1 MLSAA
6 SQRQMKRIHH
16 VLERLAL
23 AFLLTATAVRAEWIF
38 ETNFNDDIPDGT
50 EVYGTTVVEWVDDD
64 AEDGVLQ
71 LTLAEGSQNGSWI
84 IDDFSEGQTIGEFE
98 AGFRLLM
105 GGNTS
110 ADPAD
115 GMSFSFG
122 RNIPD
127 NTFSPAENGV
137 GDGLRLSFD
146 SWDNG
151 GGEAPSIEIFIGGT
165 SQAVAHF
172 AGSRRLAPADAYVID
187 PETEEPADM
196 FTGDEFVDVKVSF
209 KGGKFN
215 LEYKGLKI
223 FTDLEL
229 DFKPVAGARF
239 AFGARTG
246 GANNNHWIDDVA
258 ITTFAVEKPVLSG
271 FQPGEGAIVTPTSPV
286 VVSLSAGSSPLNLD
300 SVKLTLN
307 GEAAPVQITE
317 DGVVLTVTHAPEDG
331 LAPGTAYTAAI
342 TAADDAGAK
351 IEFVWEFSTSELV
364 SIGEPD
370 LVFDFNDGEVP
381 VGTEVYGTA
390 IVEMEGGVENSGML
404 LLTEATNSQLG
415 SFVIADFNEGANING
430 IGVAM
435 KLRIGGPGEDL
446 GGSSNPADGF
456 AFSFAPD
463 VPDGT
468 WLAEEGAGSGISV
481 CIDTW
486 DNGGGEAPAVDL
498 KFDGATV
505 ATVKMPKSDLLTGT
519 DFAELIVRV
528 ESDGTVDVVYK
539 DMLVFDN
546 VQTEFTGF
554 ANGKIGLAAR
564 TGGAFSVH
572 AVDDLQIAV
581 SRPPSPVISSVAP
594 SEGSVVL
601 PNAGIIVEVAN
612 GIAEVDAKS
621 VQLTLNGES
630 VTPEVETAGRKVTIS
645 YSAPGG
651 MEPDA
656 DQAVAIAF
664 KDTEGNEINGEW
676 AFRTAPLIE
685 IANVERVIDF
695 NDGLEPDD
703 SYIYGTA
710 YPEEFGGVED
720 SGVMTLTI
728 NENNQNGAFILDDQ
742 DEGDWINA
750 FSLAF
755 KLRISGPG
763 EDLEGSGNPADGFS
777 VSLADDLPDDVWG
790 DAENGAG
797 SGLRFCFD
805 TYDNGGGE
813 APSIDI
819 RFGNQLIASTLL
831 DKKQILTGLDFVDVL
846 IRVESDG
853 TADVAFNGLL
863 LHHDVQTPFTGIQA
877 GLYGFA
883 ARTGGQFSIHAI
895 DDIQLTSSRATQPL
909 VLSRSPMP
917 GSEAVYPNK
926 AVEIVVADTLSAL
939 DTGSVSL
946 VINGTK
952 VAADISHE
960 EGFTTIVHA
969 PADGLT
975 ELLLHDVT
983 LSFTDDNGAKLE
995 ESWSFT
1001 TVDRIVMPEDHFH
1014 YDFDTPKP
1022 PKGSRL
1028 SGHASLS
1035 EFEGIDDSG
1044 YLMLTDAL
1052 NSQSGSWIIGSPLG
1066 KTEVFGFIANFQVRI
1081 GGPGADLG
1089 GTDSP
1094 ADGMSFNFADD
1105 IPPRTWQGEEGV
1117 GSGIRVCI
1125 DTWNNGGGEA
1135 PAIDLKFGDEILA
1148 SKKVPKA
1155 DLLTGL
1161 DFADMTVR
1169 LQNDGTVDVM
1179 FKDEIVFWDVATPS
1193 ASYKKSR
1200 FGFGARTGGANAVH
1214 GIDDLRLAMITEP
1227 PPIIIVDPPDPIS
1240 ISRDDSGNLIIEWT
1254 GILQTAENVNGP
1266 WVDVNTASPLILRP
1280 EDLAKQQYARS
1291 RLP

>member
-1 MLSAA
+1 MAGL
-6 SQRQMKRIHH
+6 
-16 VLERLAL
+16 LAV
-23 AFLLTATAVRAEWIF
+23 TTTRAEWTF
-38 ETNFNDDIPDGT
+38 KTDFNDDIPAGS
-50 EVYGTTVVEWVDDD
+50 EVYGTTVVEWIDDD
-64 AEDGVLQ
+64 GENGVLQ
-71 LTLAEGSQNGSWI
+71 LTVPEASQNGSWI
-84 IDDFSEGQTIGEFE
+84 VDDFSEGQTIGEFE
-98 AGFRLLM
+98 ASFQMLM

-127 NTFSPAENGV
+127 NIFSPAENGA
-137 GDGLRLSFD
+137 GDGLRLAFD

-151 GGEAPSIEIFIGGT
+151 GGEAPAIEIFIGDK
-165 SQAVAHF
+165 SRAIAHF
-172 AGSRRLAPADAYVID
+172 EGSRRLVEADEYVID
-187 PETEEPADM
+187 PDTDEPADL
-196 FTGDEFVDVKVSF
+196 FTGDEFVDVNVSL
-209 KGGKFN
+209 KGGKLN

-223 FTDLEL
+223 FTNLEL

-258 ITTFAVEKPVLSG
+258 ITTFAIEKPVLSG
-271 FQPGEGAIVTPTSPV
+271 FQPGEGAVVTPNSPV
-286 VVSLSAGSSPLNLD
+286 VVVLSAGSSALDLD

-317 DGVVLTVTHAPEDG
+317 DGVVLTVSHAPADV
-331 LAPGTAYTAAI
+331 LAADTAYTAVI
-342 TAADDAGAK
+342 TAADDAGATL
-351 IEFVWEFSTSELV
+351 EFSWEFSTSGSV
-364 SIGEPD
+364 AIGEPD
-370 LVFDFNDGEVP
+370 LVFDFDDGEVP
-381 VGTEVYGTA
+381 EGAEVYGTT
-390 IVEMEGGVENSGML
+390 IVEVEGGVEDSGML
-404 LLTEATNSQLG
+404 LLTEATGSQLG
-415 SFVIADFNEGANING
+415 SFVIGDFNEGANING

-446 GGSSNPADGF
+446 GGSPNPADGF
-456 AFSFAPD
+456 SFNFAPD

-498 KFDGATV
+498 KFGGAVV
-505 ATVKMPKSDLLTGT
+505 ASEKMPKADLLTGT
-519 DFAELIVRV
+519 EFTDFIVRV
-528 ESDGTVDVVYK
+528 ESDGTVDVVYN

-546 VQTEFTGF
+546 VQTEFGGF
-554 ANGKIGLAAR
+554 ANGKIGLAGR

-581 SRPPSPVISSVAP
+581 TRPTSPVISSMSPA
-594 SEGSVVL
+594 EGSVVL
-601 PNAGIIVEVAN
+601 PNARIVVDVAN
-612 GIAEVDAKS
+612 GIAELDAET

-630 VTPEVETAGRKVTIS
+630 VTPKVEAAGRRVTLT
-645 YSAPGG
+645 YSAPDGLK
-651 MEPDA
+651 PDA
-656 DQAVAIAF
+656 EQAVSVTF
-664 KDTEGNEINGEW
+664 KDTDGNEITGTW
-676 AFRTAPLIE
+676 AFLTSPLIE
-685 IANVERVIDF
+685 IKDVERVIDF
-695 NDGLEPDD
+695 NDGMEPDD

-728 NENNQNGAFILDDQ
+728 NENNEAGAFILEDQ

-750 FSLAF
+750 ITLAF

-763 EDLEGSGNPADGFS
+763 EALEGSGNPADGFS
-777 VSLADDLPDDVWG
+777 VSIADDLPEDIWDE
-790 DAENGAG
+790 AENGAG

-805 TYDNGGGE
+805 TYDNGDGE

-819 RFGNQLIASTLL
+819 RFGNLLVATTLL

-846 IRVESDG
+846 IRVEPNG

-863 LHHDVQTPFTGIQA
+863 VHHNVQTPFTGIVG

-883 ARTGGQFSIHAI
+883 ARTGGQNAIHAI
-895 DDIQLTSSRATQPL
+895 DDIQFATSRATQPL
-909 VLSRSPMP
+909 VLSRSPMH
-917 GSEAVYPNK
+917 GTDAVYPAK
-926 AVEIVVADTLSAL
+926 PVEIIVVDTLAAL
-939 DTGSVSL
+939 ETDSVSL

-952 VAADISHE
+952 VTTDISHE
-960 EGFTTIVHA
+960 NGFTTIVHT
-969 PADGLT
+969 PANGLA
-975 ELLLHDVT
+975 ELLPHEIT
-983 LSFTDDNGAKLE
+983 LSFTDSDGATLTDT
-995 ESWSFT
+995 WNFT
-1001 TVDRIVMPEDHFH
+1001 TTDRIVVPHDHFH
-1014 YDFDTPKP
+1014 YAFDTLKP

-1081 GGPGADLG
+1081 GGPGEDLG

-1094 ADGMSFNFADD
+1094 ADGLSFNFADD

-1125 DTWNNGGGEA
+1125 DTWDNGGGEA

-1148 SKKVPKA
+1148 SKKAPKA

-1161 DFADMTVR
+1161 DFAEMTVR
-1169 LQNDGTVDVM
+1169 LENDGTVDVM

-1193 ASYKKSR
+1193 TSYKKSR

-1214 GIDDLRLAMITEP
+1214 GIDDLLLALITEP
-1227 PPIIIVDPPDPIS
+1227 PPDDEPPAVS
-1240 ISRDDSGNLIIEWT
+1240 VTRDNASNLVVEWT
-1254 GILQTAENVNGP
+1254 GILQTAETVNGP
-1266 WVDVNTASPLILRP
+1266 WVDVDAISPLILKP
-1280 EDLAKQQYARS
+1280 ENLAKRQFARA
-1291 RLP
+1291 RQP

>member
-1 MLSAA
+1 
-6 SQRQMKRIHH
+6 MKRFHD
-16 VLERLAL
+16 LLARLAL
-23 AFLLTATAVRAEWIF
+23 AGLLSATAARAEWTF
-38 ETNFNDDIPDGT
+38 ETNFNDDISAGS
-50 EVYGTTVVEWVDDD
+50 EVYGTAVVEWIDDD
-64 AEDGVLQ
+64 GEDGVLQ
-71 LTLAEGSQNGSWI
+71 LTVAEASQNGSWI
-84 IDDFSEGQTIGEFE
+84 VDDFSEGQTIGEFE
-98 AGFRLLM
+98 ASFRMLM
-105 GGNTS
+105 GGNAS
-110 ADPAD
+110 DHPAD

-127 NTFSPAENGV
+127 NVFSPAEEGA
-137 GDGLRLSFD
+137 GDGLRVAFD
-146 SWDNG
+146 SWDSG
-151 GGEAPSIEIFIGGT
+151 GGEAPAIEIFIGGN
-165 SQAVAHF
+165 SRAIAHF
-172 AGSRRLAPADAYVID
+172 EGSRRLAEADAYVID
-187 PETEEPADM
+187 PETDEPADL
-196 FTGDEFVDVKVSF
+196 FTGDEFVDVNVSL
-209 KGGKFN
+209 KEGKLN

-258 ITTFAVEKPVLSG
+258 ITTFAVQKPVLSG
-271 FQPGEGAIVTPTSPV
+271 FQPGEGAVVTPNSPV
-286 VVSLSAGSSPLNLD
+286 VVVLSAGLSPLD
-300 SVKLTLN
+300 TGSIKLTLN
-307 GEAAPVQITE
+307 GEAAPVQVTE
-317 DGVVLTVTHAPEDG
+317 DGVVLTLTHAPEGG
-331 LAPGTAYTAAI
+331 LAPDTAYTAAI
-342 TAADDAGAK
+342 TASDDAGAK
-351 IEFVWEFSTSELV
+351 LEFGWEFSTSALV
-364 SIGEPD
+364 TIGEAD
-370 LVFDFNDGEVP
+370 LVFDFDDGEVP
-381 VGTEVYGTA
+381 DGTEVYGTA
-390 IVEMEGGVENSGML
+390 IVDFAGGVEDSGTL
-404 LLTEATNSQLG
+404 ILTEATQSQQG
-415 SFVIADFNEGANING
+415 SFVIEDFNEGANING

-446 GGSSNPADGF
+446 GGSPNPADGF
-456 AFSFAPD
+456 SFNFAPD

-468 WLAEEGAGSGISV
+468 WLSEEGAGSGISV

-486 DNGGGEAPAVDL
+486 DNGAGEAPAVDL
-498 KFDGATV
+498 KFGGALV
-505 ATVKMPKSDLLTGT
+505 ASEKMPKADLLTGT
-519 DFAELIVRV
+519 EFTDLIVRV
-528 ESDGTVDVVYK
+528 ETDGTVDVVYN

-572 AVDDLQIAV
+572 AVDDLRIAV
-581 SRPPSPVISSVAP
+581 TRPPSPVISSLSPADG
-594 SEGSVVL
+594 SEVLSDARIVVE
-601 PNAGIIVEVAN
+601 IAN
-612 GIAEVDAKS
+612 GIAEVDAKT
-621 VQLTLNGES
+621 VQLTLNGEP
-630 VTPEVETAGRKVTIS
+630 VTPEVEAAGRKVTLT
-645 YSAPGG
+645 YSAPDGLK
-651 MEPDA
+651 PDA
-656 DQAVAIAF
+656 GQAVAVAF
-664 KDTEGNEINGEW
+664 KDTDGNEITGAW

-685 IANVERVIDF
+685 ITDVERVIDF
-695 NDGLEPDD
+695 NDGMEPDD

-710 YPEEFGGVED
+710 YAEEFGGMED
-720 SGVMTLTI
+720 SGVMTLTMNVN
-728 NENNQNGAFILDDQ
+728 NEAGAFILEDQ

-750 FSLAF
+750 FALAF

-763 EDLEGSGNPADGFS
+763 EALEGSGNPADGFS
-777 VSLADDLPDDVWG
+777 VSLAQDLPDDVWAE
-790 DAENGAG
+790 AENGAG

-819 RFGNQLIASTLL
+819 RFGTQLVATALL

-846 IRVESDG
+846 IRVEPDG

-863 LHHDVQTPFTGIQA
+863 VHHDVQTPFTGIVG

-883 ARTGGQFSIHAI
+883 ARTGGQNAIHAI
-895 DDIQLTSSRATQPL
+895 DDLRMASSRATRPL
-909 VLSRSPMP
+909 LLSRSPQP
-917 GSEAVYPNK
+917 GSEAVYPTK
-926 AVEIVVADTLSAL
+926 PVEIVVADTLTAL
-939 DTGSVSL
+939 DTDSVRLS
-946 VINGTK
+946 INGTK
-952 VAADISHE
+952 VAADVSHE
-960 EGFTTIVHA
+960 DGFTTIIHA
-969 PADGLT
+969 PANGLA
-975 ELLLHDVT
+975 ELLPHEVT
-983 LSFTDDNGAKLE
+983 LSFTDDDGARQE
-995 ESWSFT
+995 DTWSFT
-1001 TVDRIVMPEDHFH
+1001 TTDRIVMPEDHFH
-1014 YDFDTPKP
+1014 YDFNTPKP

-1081 GGPGADLG
+1081 GGPGVDLG

-1094 ADGMSFNFADD
+1094 ADGLSFNFADD

-1135 PAIDLKFGDEILA
+1135 PAIDLKFGDNILA

-1193 ASYKKSR
+1193 TSYEKSR

-1214 GIDDLRLAMITEP
+1214 GIDDLRLALITEP
-1227 PPIIIVDPPDPIS
+1227 PPADEPPTVSIV
-1240 ISRDDSGNLIIEWT
+1240 RNGSGNLIIEWT

-1266 WVDVNTASPLILRP
+1266 WVDVDATSPFILKP
-1280 EDLAKQQYARS
+1280 ETLAKQQYARS

>member
-1 MLSAA
+1 
-6 SQRQMKRIHH
+6 MKPTNHF
-16 VLERLAL
+16 LERLAL
-23 AFLLTATAVRAEWIF
+23 AFLLTATVVRAEWTF
-38 ETNFNDDIPDGT
+38 ETNFNDDIPAGT
-50 EVYGTTVVEWVDDD
+50 EVYGTTVVEWIDDD
-64 AEDGVLQ
+64 GEDGVLQ
-71 LTLAEGSQNGSWI
+71 LTVTEASQNGSWI
-84 IDDFSEGQTIGEFE
+84 VDDFSEGQTVGEFE
-98 AGFRLLM
+98 ANFRMLM

-127 NTFSPAENGV
+127 NTFSPAENGA
-137 GDGLRLSFD
+137 GDGLRVAFD

-151 GGEAPSIEIFIGGT
+151 GGEAPAIEIFIGGT
-165 SQAVAHF
+165 SQAIAHF
-172 AGSRRLAPADAYVID
+172 EGSRRLAPADAYVID
-187 PETEEPADM
+187 PETDEPADL
-196 FTGDEFVDVKVSF
+196 FTGEEFVDVEVSL
-209 KGGKFN
+209 KGGKLN
-215 LEYKGLKI
+215 LAYKGLKI

-258 ITTFAVEKPVLSG
+258 ITTFAVEKPVLSSL
-271 FQPGEGAIVTPTSPV
+271 QPGEGALVTPTSPV

-300 SVKLTLN
+300 SVTLTLN
-307 GEAAPVQITE
+307 GETAAVTLTE

-331 LAPGTAYTAAI
+331 LAPGTAFTATI
-342 TAADDAGAK
+342 TAADDSGAK
-351 IEFVWEFSTSELV
+351 VEFSWEFSTSEFI
-364 SIGEPD
+364 SIGEAD
-370 LVFDFNDGEVP
+370 LVFDFDDGEVP
-381 VGTEVYGTA
+381 EGSEVYGTA
-390 IVEMEGGVENSGML
+390 IVEMEGGVEDSGML

-446 GGSSNPADGF
+446 GGSPNPADGF
-456 AFSFAPD
+456 AFSFAPG

-486 DNGGGEAPAVDL
+486 DNSGGEAPAVDL
-498 KFDGATV
+498 KFGGATV
-505 ATVKMPKSDLLTGT
+505 ASAKMPKADLLTGT
-519 DFAELIVRV
+519 DFMDLIVRV

-564 TGGAFSVH
+564 TGGAFSIH
-572 AVDDLQIAV
+572 AVDDLRIAV
-581 SRPPSPVISSVAP
+581 SRPPSPVISSMSPA
-594 SEGSVVL
+594 EGSVVL
-601 PNAGIIVEVAN
+601 PSARIVVEVAN
-612 GIAEVDAKS
+612 GVAEVDANT

-630 VTPEVETAGRKVTIS
+630 VTPEVEAVGRKVTLT
-645 YSAPGG
+645 YTAPDGLK
-651 MEPDA
+651 PDA
-656 DQAVAIAF
+656 DQAVAVAF
-664 KDTEGNEINGEW
+664 KDTEGNQISGAW

-685 IANVERVIDF
+685 IADVERVIDF
-695 NDGLEPDD
+695 NDGMEPDD

-710 YPEEFGGVED
+710 YAEEFGGVED

-728 NENNQNGAFILDDQ
+728 NENNEAGAFILDDQ

-750 FSLAF
+750 FALAF

-763 EDLEGSGNPADGFS
+763 EALEGSGNPADGFS
-777 VSLADDLPDDVWG
+777 VSLADDLPDDVWAE
-790 DAENGAG
+790 AENGAG

-819 RFGNQLIASTLL
+819 RFGNQLVATTLL
-831 DKKQILTGLDFVDVL
+831 GKKQILSGLDFVDVL

-863 LHHDVQTPFTGIQA
+863 VHHNVQTPFTGIVG

-883 ARTGGQFSIHAI
+883 ARTGGQNAIHAI
-895 DDIQLTSSRATQPL
+895 DDLRMTSSRATQPL

-917 GSEAVYPNK
+917 GSGAVYPTK
-926 AVEIVVADTLSAL
+926 AVEIVVVDTLTAL
-939 DTGSVSL
+939 DTDSVSL
-946 VINGTK
+946 IINGTT
-952 VAADISHE
+952 VATDVSHE
-960 EGFTTIVHA
+960 EGLTTIVHA
-969 PADGLT
+969 PADGLV
-975 ELLLHDVT
+975 ELLLHEVT
-983 LSFTDDNGAKLE
+983 LSFTDDDGIKLE
-995 ESWSFT
+995 DSWSFT

-1022 PKGSRL
+1022 PKGSRF

-1052 NSQSGSWIIGSPLG
+1052 NSQNGSWIIGSPLG

-1094 ADGMSFNFADD
+1094 ADGMSFNLADD

-1135 PAIDLKFGDEILA
+1135 PAIDLKFGDETLA

-1179 FKDEIVFWDVATPS
+1179 FKDEIVFWNVATPS
-1193 ASYKKSR
+1193 TSYKKSR
-1200 FGFGARTGGANAVH
+1200 LGFGARTGGANAVH
-1214 GIDDLRLAMITEP
+1214 GIDDLRLALITEP
-1227 PPIIIVDPPDPIS
+1227 PPADEPPIVS
-1240 ISRDDSGNLIIEWT
+1240 ISRDGTGDLIVEWT

-1266 WVDVNTASPLILRP
+1266 WTDVNTTSPLLLKP
-1280 EDLAKQQYARS
+1280 EDLAKQQYARA
-1291 RLP
+1291 RQP

>member
-1 MLSAA
+1 
-6 SQRQMKRIHH
+6 MKPTYH
-16 VLERLAL
+16 VLERLTL
-23 AFLLTATAVRAEWIF
+23 AFLLTATVVRAEWAF
-38 ETNFNDDIPDGT
+38 ETNFNDDIPAGT
-50 EVYGTTVVEWVDDD
+50 EVYGTTVVEWIDDD
-64 AEDGVLQ
+64 GEDGVLQ
-71 LTLAEGSQNGSWI
+71 LTVTEASQNGSWI
-84 IDDFSEGQTIGEFE
+84 VDDFSEGQTVGEFE
-98 AGFRLLM
+98 ASFRMLM

-110 ADPAD
+110 VDPAD

-127 NTFSPAENGV
+127 NTFNPAENGA
-137 GDGLRLSFD
+137 GDGLRVAFD

-151 GGEAPSIEIFIGGT
+151 GGEAPAIEIFIGAT
-165 SQAVAHF
+165 SRAIAHF
-172 AGSRRLAPADAYVID
+172 EGSRRLAPADAYVID
-187 PETEEPADM
+187 PETDEPADL
-196 FTGDEFVDVKVSF
+196 FTGEEFVDVEVSL
-209 KGGKFN
+209 KGGKLN
-215 LEYKGLKI
+215 LAYKGLKV

-258 ITTFAVEKPVLSG
+258 ITTFAVEKPVLSS
-271 FQPGEGAIVTPTSPV
+271 FQPGEGALVTPTSPV

-300 SVKLTLN
+300 SVTLTLN
-307 GEAAPVQITE
+307 GEAAAVTLTE
-317 DGVVLTVTHAPEDG
+317 DGVVLTVTHAPEHG
-331 LAPGTAYTAAI
+331 LAPSTAYTAAI
-342 TAADDAGAK
+342 TAADDAGVK
-351 IEFVWEFSTSELV
+351 VEFVWEFSTSELV

-370 LVFDFNDGEVP
+370 LVFDFDDGEVP
-381 VGTEVYGTA
+381 VGAEVYGTA
-390 IVEMEGGVENSGML
+390 IVEMEGGVEDSGML
-404 LLTEATNSQLG
+404 LLTEATNDQSG
-415 SFVIADFNEGANING
+415 SFVIEDFNEGANING

-446 GGSSNPADGF
+446 GGSPNPADGF

-468 WLAEEGAGSGISV
+468 WLSEEGAGSGISV

-486 DNGGGEAPAVDL
+486 DNSGGEAPAVDL
-498 KFDGATV
+498 KFGGATV
-505 ATVKMPKSDLLTGT
+505 ASAKMPKADLLTGT
-519 DFAELIVRV
+519 NFMDLIVRV

-564 TGGAFSVH
+564 TGGAFSIH
-572 AVDDLQIAV
+572 AVDDLRIAV
-581 SRPPSPVISSVAP
+581 SRPPSPVISSMSPA
-594 SEGSVVL
+594 EGSVVL
-601 PNAGIIVEVAN
+601 PSARIVVEVAN
-612 GIAEVDAKS
+612 GVAEVDANT

-630 VTPEVETAGRKVTIS
+630 VTPEVEAVGRKVTLT
-645 YSAPGG
+645 YTPPDGLK
-651 MEPDA
+651 PDA
-656 DQAVAIAF
+656 DQAVAVAF
-664 KDTEGNEINGEW
+664 KDTEGNEISGAW

-685 IANVERVIDF
+685 IADVERVIDF
-695 NDGLEPDD
+695 NDGMEPDD
-703 SYIYGTA
+703 GYIYGTA
-710 YPEEFGGVED
+710 YAEEFGGVED

-728 NENNQNGAFILDDQ
+728 NENNEAGAFILDDQ

-750 FSLAF
+750 FALAF

-763 EDLEGSGNPADGFS
+763 EALEGSGNPADGFS
-777 VSLADDLPDDVWG
+777 VSLADDLPDDLWG
-790 DAENGAG
+790 EAENGAG

-819 RFGNQLIASTLL
+819 RFGNQLVATTLL

-863 LHHDVQTPFTGIQA
+863 VHHDVQTPFTGIVG

-883 ARTGGQFSIHAI
+883 ARTGGQNAIHAI
-895 DDIQLTSSRATQPL
+895 DDLRMTSSRATQPL

-917 GSEAVYPNK
+917 GSRAVYPTK
-926 AVEIVVADTLSAL
+926 AVEIVVVDTLTAL
-939 DTGSVSL
+939 DTDSVSL
-946 VINGTK
+946 IINGTT
-952 VAADISHE
+952 VSTDVSHE
-960 EGFTTIVHA
+960 EGLTTIVHA
-969 PADGLT
+969 PADGLA
-975 ELLLHDVT
+975 ELLLHKVT
-983 LSFTDDNGAKLE
+983 LSFTDDDGIKLE
-995 ESWSFT
+995 DSWSFT

-1022 PKGSRL
+1022 PKGSRF
-1028 SGHASLS
+1028 SGHASRS

-1052 NSQSGSWIIGSPLG
+1052 NSQNGSWIIGSPLG

-1081 GGPGADLG
+1081 GGPGTDLG

-1105 IPPRTWQGEEGV
+1105 IPPRTWQGEEGI

-1155 DLLTGL
+1155 ELLTGL

-1193 ASYKKSR
+1193 TSYKKSR
-1200 FGFGARTGGANAVH
+1200 LGFGARTGGANAVH
-1214 GIDDLRLAMITEP
+1214 GIDDLRLALITEP
-1227 PPIIIVDPPDPIS
+1227 PPADEPPTVS
-1240 ISRDDSGNLIIEWT
+1240 ISRDGTGDLIVEWT

-1266 WVDVNTASPLILRP
+1266 WTDVNATSPLLLKP
-1280 EDLAKQQYARS
+1280 EDLAKQQYARA
-1291 RLP
+1291 RQP

>member
-1 MLSAA
+1 
-6 SQRQMKRIHH
+6 MKPTYHI
-16 VLERLAL
+16 LERLAL
-23 AFLLTATAVRAEWIF
+23 AFLLTATVVRAEWTF
-38 ETNFNDDIPDGT
+38 ETNFNDDIPAGT
-50 EVYGTTVVEWVDDD
+50 EVYGTTVVEWIDDD
-64 AEDGVLQ
+64 GEDGVLQ
-71 LTLAEGSQNGSWI
+71 LTVTEASQNGSWI
-84 IDDFSEGQTIGEFE
+84 VDDFSEGQTVGEFE
-98 AGFRLLM
+98 ASFRMLM

-127 NTFSPAENGV
+127 NTFNPAENGA
-137 GDGLRLSFD
+137 GDGLRVAFD

-151 GGEAPSIEIFIGGT
+151 GGEAPAIEIFIGGT
-165 SQAVAHF
+165 SRAIAHF
-172 AGSRRLAPADAYVID
+172 EGSRRLAPADAYVID
-187 PETEEPADM
+187 PETDEPADL
-196 FTGDEFVDVKVSF
+196 FTGEEFVDVEVSL
-209 KGGKFN
+209 KGGKLN
-215 LEYKGLKI
+215 LAYKGLKI

-258 ITTFAVEKPVLSG
+258 ITTFAIEKPVLSG

-286 VVSLSAGSSPLNLD
+286 VVSLFAGSSPLNLD

-351 IEFVWEFSTSELV
+351 VEFVWEFSTSELV

-370 LVFDFNDGEVP
+370 LVFDFDDGEVP

-390 IVEMEGGVENSGML
+390 IVEMEGGVEDSGML

-519 DFAELIVRV
+519 DFTELIVRV

-601 PNAGIIVEVAN
+601 PNSGIIVEVAN

-630 VTPEVETAGRKVTIS
+630 VTPEVETDGRKVTIS

-664 KDTEGNEINGEW
+664 KDTDGNEINGEW

-695 NDGLEPDD
+695 NDGMEPDD
-703 SYIYGTA
+703 GYIYGTA
-710 YPEEFGGVED
+710 YAEEFGGVED

-728 NENNQNGAFILDDQ
+728 NENNEAGAFILDDQ

-750 FSLAF
+750 FALAF

-763 EDLEGSGNPADGFS
+763 EALEGSGNPADGFS

-790 DAENGAG
+790 EAENGAG

-819 RFGNQLIASTLL
+819 RFGNQLVATTLL

-863 LHHDVQTPFTGIQA
+863 VHHDVQTPFTGIVG

-883 ARTGGQFSIHAI
+883 ARTGGQNAIHAI
-895 DDIQLTSSRATQPL
+895 DDLRMTSSRAEQPL

-917 GSEAVYPNK
+917 GAGAVYPTK
-926 AVEIVVADTLSAL
+926 AVEIVVVDTLTAL
-939 DTGSVSL
+939 DTNSVNL
-946 VINGTK
+946 IINGTT
-952 VAADISHE
+952 VATDVSHE
-960 EGFTTIVHA
+960 EGLTTIVHA
-969 PADGLT
+969 PADGLA
-975 ELLLHDVT
+975 ELLLHEVT
-983 LSFTDDNGAKLE
+983 LSFTDDDGIKLE
-995 ESWSFT
+995 DSWSFT

-1022 PKGSRL
+1022 PKGSRF

-1052 NSQSGSWIIGSPLG
+1052 NSQNGSWIIGSPLG

-1081 GGPGADLG
+1081 GGPGTDLG

-1094 ADGMSFNFADD
+1094 ADGMSFNFAND
-1105 IPPRTWQGEEGV
+1105 IPPTTWQGEEGI

-1155 DLLTGL
+1155 ELLTGL

-1193 ASYKKSR
+1193 TSYKKSR
-1200 FGFGARTGGANAVH
+1200 LGFGARTGGANAVH
-1214 GIDDLRLAMITEP
+1214 GIDDLRLALITEP
-1227 PPIIIVDPPDPIS
+1227 PPADEPPTVS
-1240 ISRDDSGNLIIEWT
+1240 IARDDAGNLVVEWV

-1266 WVDVNTASPLILRP
+1266 WADVNDTSPLLLKP
-1280 EDLAKQQYARS
+1280 EDLAKQQYARA
-1291 RLP
+1291 RQP

>member
-1 MLSAA
+1 VFSPTPKK
-6 SQRQMKRIHH
+6 QIKPTYH

-23 AFLLTATAVRAEWIF
+23 AFLLTATGVRAEWTF
-38 ETNFNDDIPDGT
+38 ETNFNDDIPAGT
-50 EVYGTTVVEWVDDD
+50 EVYGTTVVEWIDDD
-64 AEDGVLQ
+64 GEDGVLQ
-71 LTLAEGSQNGSWI
+71 LTVTEASQNGSWI
-84 IDDFSEGQTIGEFE
+84 VDDFSEGQTVGEFE
-98 AGFRLLM
+98 ASFRMLM
-105 GGNTS
+105 GGSTS

-127 NTFSPAENGV
+127 NTFSPAENGA
-137 GDGLRLSFD
+137 GDGLRVAFD

-151 GGEAPSIEIFIGGT
+151 GGEAPAIEIFIGGT
-165 SQAVAHF
+165 SRAIAHF
-172 AGSRRLAPADAYVID
+172 EGSRRLAPADAYVID
-187 PETEEPADM
+187 PETDEPADL
-196 FTGDEFVDVKVSF
+196 FTGDEFVDVEVSL
-209 KGGKFN
+209 KGGKLN
-215 LEYKGLKI
+215 LAYRELKI

-229 DFKPVAGARF
+229 DLKPVAGARF

-258 ITTFAVEKPVLSG
+258 ITTFAVEKPVLSS
-271 FQPGEGAIVTPTSPV
+271 FQPNEGALVTPTSPV

-300 SVKLTLN
+300 SVTLTLN
-307 GEAAPVQITE
+307 GEAAAVTLTE

-331 LAPGTAYTAAI
+331 LAPGTAFTATI

-351 IEFVWEFSTSELV
+351 VEFSWEFSTSELI
-364 SIGEPD
+364 SIGEAD
-370 LVFDFNDGEVP
+370 LVFDFDDGGVP
-381 VGTEVYGTA
+381 EGAEVYGTA
-390 IVEMEGGVENSGML
+390 IVEMEGGVEDSGML
-404 LLTEATNSQLG
+404 LLTEATNDQLG
-415 SFVIADFNEGANING
+415 SFVIEDFNEGANINA

-435 KLRIGGPGEDL
+435 KLRIGGPGEAL

-468 WLAEEGAGSGISV
+468 WLSEEGAGSGISV

-486 DNGGGEAPAVDL
+486 DNSGGEAPAVDL
-498 KFDGATV
+498 KFGGATV
-505 ATVKMPKSDLLTGT
+505 ASAKMPKADLLTGT
-519 DFAELIVRV
+519 DFMNLIVRV

-539 DMLVFDN
+539 DMLIFDN

-564 TGGAFSVH
+564 TGGSFSIH
-572 AVDDLQIAV
+572 AVDDLRIAV
-581 SRPPSPVISSVAP
+581 SRPPSPVISSMSPA
-594 SEGSVVL
+594 EGSVVL
-601 PNAGIIVEVAN
+601 PSARIVVEVAN
-612 GIAEVDAKS
+612 GVAEVDANT

-630 VTPEVETAGRKVTIS
+630 VTPEVEAVGRKVTLT
-645 YSAPGG
+645 YTAPDGLN
-651 MEPDA
+651 PDA
-656 DQAVAIAF
+656 DQAVAVAF
-664 KDTEGNEINGEW
+664 KDTEGNEISGAW

-685 IANVERVIDF
+685 IADVERVIDF
-695 NDGLEPDD
+695 NDGMEPDD
-703 SYIYGTA
+703 GYIYGTA
-710 YPEEFGGVED
+710 YAEEFGGVED

-728 NENNQNGAFILDDQ
+728 NENNEAGAFILDDQ

-750 FSLAF
+750 FALAF

-763 EDLEGSGNPADGFS
+763 EALEGTGNPADGFS
-777 VSLADDLPDDVWG
+777 VSLADDLPDDVWAE
-790 DAENGAG
+790 AENGAG

-819 RFGNQLIASTLL
+819 RFGNQLVATTLL

-863 LHHDVQTPFTGIQA
+863 VHHDVQTPFTGIVG

-883 ARTGGQFSIHAI
+883 ARTGGQNAIHAI
-895 DDIQLTSSRATQPL
+895 DDLRMTSSRATQPL

-917 GSEAVYPNK
+917 GSRAVYPTK
-926 AVEIVVADTLSAL
+926 AVEIVVVDTLTAL
-939 DTGSVSL
+939 DTDSVSL
-946 VINGTK
+946 IINGTT
-952 VAADISHE
+952 VSTDVSHE
-960 EGFTTIVHA
+960 EGLTTIVHA
-969 PADGLT
+969 SADGLA
-975 ELLLHDVT
+975 ELLLHEVT
-983 LSFTDDNGAKLE
+983 LSFTDDDGIKLE
-995 ESWSFT
+995 DSWSFT

-1022 PKGSRL
+1022 PKGSRF

-1052 NSQSGSWIIGSPLG
+1052 NSQNGSWIIGSPLG

-1081 GGPGADLG
+1081 GGPGTDLG

-1094 ADGMSFNFADD
+1094 ADGMSFNFAND
-1105 IPPRTWQGEEGV
+1105 IPPTTWQGEEGI

-1155 DLLTGL
+1155 ELLTGL

-1193 ASYKKSR
+1193 TSYKKSR
-1200 FGFGARTGGANAVH
+1200 LGFGARTGGANAVH
-1214 GIDDLRLAMITEP
+1214 GIDDLRLALITEP
-1227 PPIIIVDPPDPIS
+1227 PPADEPPTVS
-1240 ISRDDSGNLIIEWT
+1240 ISRDGTGDLIVEWT
-1254 GILQTAENVNGP
+1254 GILQTAEKVNGP
-1266 WVDVNTASPLILRP
+1266 WADVNATSPLLLKP
-1280 EDLAKQQYARS
+1280 EDLAKQQYARA
-1291 RLP
+1291 RQP